1 VLLRAV
7 DDPARGGAPAGSLP
21 GATINREDRSMKRV
35 VCSRPGAVLT
45 KSALGLLAAMSIAGV
60 PAPAAWAAEGEAQTI
75 LKAMA
80 DYVSR
85 QENLSLKYDADVEVV
100 TPAVEKIQ
108 FSASGDVTMSRPNK
122 FRISRTG
129 GYADVELVSDG
140 STVTV
145 YDRSG
150 NRYAQVPGAGSF
162 DEVVD
167 RLRTE
172 APIELPGADLL
183 LSKAYEEL
191 MAGVLEAKH
200 IGQGVIE
207 GVECEHLAFR
217 NLDTDWQI
225 WVEIGERPVPRKY
238 VITSKAV
245 GAAPQYTLRL
255 RDWKTGVSPAPDAF
269 AFKPPDGSRGV
280 AITLLQ
286 DIDEIPTG
294 VVPGGAK

>member
-1 VLLRAV
+1 M
-7 DDPARGGAPAGSLP
+7 
-21 GATINREDRSMKRV
+21 NRRI
-35 VCSRPGAVLT
+35 CARPGAALT
-45 KSALGLLAAMSIAGV
+45 KPALGLLAAMAVTGV
-60 PAPAAWAAEGEAQTI
+60 PAPAAWAEDGAAKSI

-80 DYVSR
+80 DYVGR

-100 TPAVEKIQ
+100 TPSVEKIQ
-108 FSASGDVTMSRPNK
+108 FSASGDVTLSRPNK
-122 FRISRTG
+122 FRVSRTG
-129 GYADVELVSDG
+129 GYADVELISDG
-140 STVTV
+140 SNVTIH
-145 YDRSG
+145 DRGG
-150 NRYAQVPGAGSF
+150 NRFAQVPAAGTF

-172 APIELPGADLL
+172 APLELPGADLL
-183 LSKAYEEL
+183 LSKPYEEL

-200 IGQGVIE
+200 IGRGVVE

-255 RDWKTGVSPAPDAF
+255 REWKTGVSPAPDAF
-269 AFKPPDGSRGV
+269 AFKPPEGASGV
-280 AITLLQ
+280 AITLLK
-286 DIDEIPTG
+286 DIDEVPAG
-294 VVPGGAK
+294 VVPGGVK

>member
-1 VLLRAV
+1 MRRGICLGFRNPL
-7 DDPARGGAPAGSLP
+7 ARTVFRL
-21 GATINREDRSMKRV
+21 ATV
-35 VCSRPGAVLT
+35 VTIAGAVVPVA
-45 KSALGLLAAMSIAGV
+45 SADENAA
-60 PAPAAWAAEGEAQTI
+60 QKI

-85 QENLSLKYDADVEVV
+85 QENLSARYDADVEVV
-100 TPAVEKIQ
+100 TLAVEKIQ
-108 FSASGDVTMSRPNK
+108 FSASGEVTMSRPNK
-122 FRISRTG
+122 FRVTRTG

-145 YDRSG
+145 HDRDR

-183 LSKAYEEL
+183 LSKPYEEL
-191 MAGVLEAKH
+191 MAGVVEAKH
-200 IGQGVIE
+200 VGRGVVE

-225 WVEIGERPVPRKY
+225 WIEVGERPVPRKY

-245 GAAPQYTLRL
+245 GAAPQYSLRL
-255 RDWKTGVSPAPDAF
+255 RNWTTGVNPAPDAF
-269 AFKPPDGSRGV
+269 AFKPPAGSSGV
-280 AITLLQ
+280 AISLLN
-286 DIDEIPTG
+286 DIDEIPEG
-294 VVPGGAK
+294 VAPGGAK

>member
-1 VLLRAV
+1 MRQGI
-7 DDPARGGAPAGSLP
+7 RSLP
-21 GATINREDRSMKRV
+21 SAAIR
-35 VCSRPGAVLT
+35 
-45 KSALGLLAAMSIAGV
+45 KSALSLLAAIAITG
-60 PAPAAWAAEGEAQTI
+60 APTAAAWATEGAAQTI
-75 LKAMA
+75 LKAMT

-85 QENLSLKYDADVEVV
+85 QENLSLKYDADIEVV

-108 FSASGDVTMSRPNK
+108 FSASGDITMSRPNK
-122 FRISRTG
+122 FRVSRTG
-129 GYADVELVSDG
+129 GYADVELISDG
-140 STVTV
+140 ANVTV
-145 YDRSG
+145 YDRGG
-150 NRYAQVPGAGSF
+150 NRFAQVPAAGTF

-172 APIELPGADLL
+172 TPLELPGADLL
-183 LSKAYEEL
+183 LSKSYEEL

-200 IGQGVIE
+200 VGRGVVE

-225 WVEIGERPVPRKY
+225 WVELGERPVPRKY

-255 RDWKTGVSPAPDAF
+255 REWKTGVSPTSDAF
-269 AFKPPDGSRGV
+269 AFKPPDGSSGV
-280 AITLLQ
+280 AITLLK
-286 DIDEIPTG
+286 DIDEVPAG

>member
-1 VLLRAV
+1 MSRTTC
-7 DDPARGGAPAGSLP
+7 PCSGAA
-21 GATINREDRSMKRV
+21 
-35 VCSRPGAVLT
+35 LT
-45 KSALGLLAAMSIAGV
+45 KPALGLLAAMAIAGV
-60 PAPAAWAAEGEAQTI
+60 PAPATSAEDSAAQNS
-75 LKAMA
+75 LKTMA

-108 FSASGDVTMSRPNK
+108 FSASGDVTLSRPNK

-140 STVTV
+140 ATVTV
-145 YDRSG
+145 HDRDG
-150 NRYAQVPGAGSF
+150 NQFAQVSAAGSF
-162 DEVVD
+162 DEVVE
-167 RLRTE
+167 RLRAE
-172 APIELPGADLL
+172 APVELPGADLL
-183 LSKAYEEL
+183 LSKPYEEL

-200 IGQGVIE
+200 IGRGVVE
-207 GVECEHLAFR
+207 GIECEHLAFR

-225 WVEIGERPVPRKY
+225 WIEVGERPVPRKY

-255 RDWKTGVSPAPDAF
+255 REWKTGLTTAPDAF
-269 AFKPPDGSRGV
+269 TFKPPAGSSGV
-280 AITLLQ
+280 AISLLK
-286 DIDEIPTG
+286 DIDEIPAG

>member
-1 VLLRAV
+1 M
-7 DDPARGGAPAGSLP
+7 
-21 GATINREDRSMKRV
+21 NRRIR
-35 VCSRPGAVLT
+35 SRPGAALT
-45 KSALGLLAAMSIAGV
+45 KSALGLVAALAVMG
-60 PAPAAWAAEGEAQTI
+60 APVSAARAEDGDAKGI

-80 DYVSR
+80 DYVSH

-100 TPAVEKIQ
+100 TPNVEKIQ
-108 FSASGDVTMSRPNK
+108 FSASGDVTMSRPNR

-129 GYADVELVSDG
+129 GYADLELISDG

-145 YDRSG
+145 HDRGG
-150 NRYAQVPGAGSF
+150 NRFAQVPAAGSF

-167 RLRTE
+167 RLRSE
-172 APIELPGADLL
+172 APVELPGADLL
-183 LSKAYEEL
+183 VAKPYEEL

-200 IGQGVIE
+200 IGRGVVE

-225 WVEIGERPVPRKY
+225 WIEVGDRPVPHKY

-269 AFKPPDGSRGV
+269 TFKPPAGSSGV
-280 AITLLQ
+280 AITLLK
-286 DIDEIPTG
+286 DIDEIPAG

>member
-1 VLLRAV
+1 M
-7 DDPARGGAPAGSLP
+7 
-21 GATINREDRSMKRV
+21 NRRI
-35 VCSRPGAVLT
+35 CSRPGAALT
-45 KSALGLLAAMSIAGV
+45 KSALSLLAALAITGAA
-60 PAPAAWAAEGEAQTI
+60 APAAWAEDGAAQTI

-108 FSASGDVTMSRPNK
+108 FSASGDVTLSRPNK
-122 FRISRTG
+122 FRVSRTG
-129 GYADVELVSDG
+129 GYADVELISDG
-140 STVTV
+140 SNVTV
-145 YDRSG
+145 YDRGG
-150 NRYAQVPGAGSF
+150 NRFAQVPAAGTF

-167 RLRTE
+167 RLRTD
-172 APIELPGADLL
+172 APLELPGADLL
-183 LSKAYEEL
+183 LSKPYEEL

-200 IGQGVIE
+200 IGRGVVE

-225 WVEIGERPVPRKY
+225 WVEVGERPVPRKY

-255 RDWKTGVSPAPDAF
+255 REWKTGVSPTADAF
-269 AFKPPDGSRGV
+269 AFKPPEGSSGV
-280 AITLLQ
+280 AITLLK
-286 DIDEIPTG
+286 DIDEVPAG

>member
-1 VLLRAV
+1 
-7 DDPARGGAPAGSLP
+7 
-21 GATINREDRSMKRV
+21 MKRV
-35 VCSRPGAVLT
+35 VCSRPGAALT
-45 KSALGLLAAMSIAGV
+45 KSALGLLAAMSIVGV
-60 PAPAAWAAEGEAQTI
+60 PGPAAWAAEGEAQSI

-122 FRISRTG
+122 FHISRTG

-183 LSKAYEEL
+183 LSKPYEEL
-191 MAGVLEAKH
+191 MAGVIEAKH
-200 IGQGVIE
+200 IGRGVVD

-225 WVEIGERPVPRKY
+225 WVELGERPVPRKY
-238 VITSKAV
+238 VITSKVV

-255 RDWKTGVSPAPDAF
+255 RDWKTGVSPAADAF
-269 AFKPPDGSRGV
+269 AFKPPVGSSGV

>member
-1 VLLRAV
+1 M
-7 DDPARGGAPAGSLP
+7 
-21 GATINREDRSMKRV
+21 NRRIPSH
-35 VCSRPGAVLT
+35 SGAVLT
-45 KSALGLLAAMSIAGV
+45 RSALGLLAAMAITGA
-60 PAPAAWAAEGEAQTI
+60 PAPAAWAAEGQAETI

-85 QENLSLKYDADVEVV
+85 QENLSLKYDADIEVV
-100 TPAVEKIQ
+100 TPTVEKIQ
-108 FSASGDVTMSRPNK
+108 FSASGDVTLSRPNK
-122 FRISRTG
+122 FRVTRIG

-140 STVTV
+140 SNVTV
-145 YDRSG
+145 YDRGG
-150 NRYAQVPGAGSF
+150 NRFAQVPAAGTF

-172 APIELPGADLL
+172 APLELPGADLL
-183 LSKAYEEL
+183 LAKPYEEL

-200 IGQGVIE
+200 VGRGVVE

-225 WVEIGERPVPRKY
+225 WVETGDRPVPRKY

-269 AFKPPDGSRGV
+269 AFKPPQGSSGV
-280 AITLLQ
+280 AITLLN
-286 DIDEIPTG
+286 DIDDVPAG
-294 VVPGGAK
+294 VIPGGAK

>member
-1 VLLRAV
+1 
-7 DDPARGGAPAGSLP
+7 
-21 GATINREDRSMKRV
+21 MKRV
-35 VCSRPGAVLT
+35 VCSRPGAAALT

-60 PAPAAWAAEGEAQTI
+60 PAAWAAEGEAQTI

-122 FRISRTG
+122 FRVSRTG

-145 YDRSG
+145 YDRGG

-183 LSKAYEEL
+183 RSKAYEEL

-200 IGQGVIE
+200 IGKGVIE

-225 WVEIGERPVPRKY
+225 WVEVGERPVPRKY

-255 RDWKTGVSPAPDAF
+255 RDWKTGVSPAADAF
-269 AFKPPDGSRGV
+269 AFKPPEGSSGV

>member
-1 VLLRAV
+1 MR
-7 DDPARGGAPAGSLP
+7 RGSCLP
-21 GATINREDRSMKRV
+21 PSA
-35 VCSRPGAVLT
+35 ALT
-45 KSALGLLAAMSIAGV
+45 KSALGLLAAMAITVAS
-60 PAPAAWAAEGEAQTI
+60 APVAWAAEGEAQTI

-108 FSASGDVTMSRPNK
+108 FSASGEVTLSRPNK
-122 FRISRTG
+122 FRVSRTG
-129 GYADVELVSDG
+129 GYADVELISDG
-140 STVTV
+140 SNVTV
-145 YDRSG
+145 YDRGG
-150 NRYAQVPGAGSF
+150 NRFAQVPGAGSF

-167 RLRTE
+167 RLRAE
-172 APIELPGADLL
+172 ASLELPGADLL
-183 LSKAYEEL
+183 LSKPYDEL

-200 IGQGVIE
+200 VGRGVVE

-225 WVEIGERPVPRKY
+225 WVEIGDRPVPRKY

-255 RDWKTGVSPAPDAF
+255 RDWKTGVNPAPDAF
-269 AFKPPDGSRGV
+269 AFKPPEGSSGV
-280 AITLLQ
+280 AITLLK
-286 DIDEIPTG
+286 DIDEIPAG

>member
-1 VLLRAV
+1 MLQGPDELEERSSGIFA
-7 DDPARGGAPAGSLP
+7 ASLP
-21 GATINREDRSMKRV
+21 ERVQGGSPMRRGICLGIRAPLARTVFRLATV
-35 VCSRPGAVLT
+35 VTIAGAV
-45 KSALGLLAAMSIAGV
+45 V
-60 PAPAAWAAEGEAQTI
+60 PATWANETSAQSI

-85 QENLSLKYDADVEVV
+85 QENLSARYDADVEVV

-108 FSASGDVTMSRPNK
+108 FSASGELTMSRPNK

-129 GYADVELVSDG
+129 GYADDELISDG
-140 STVTV
+140 SNVTIF
-145 YDRSG
+145 DRDG
-150 NRYAQVPGAGSF
+150 KRFAQVPAAGSF

-172 APIELPGADLL
+172 APVELPGADLL
-183 LSKAYEEL
+183 LSKPYEEL
-191 MAGVLEAKH
+191 TAGMLEAKH
-200 IGQGVIE
+200 IGRGVVE

-225 WVEIGERPVPRKY
+225 WIEIGERPLPRKY

-269 AFKPPDGSRGV
+269 AFKPPEGSSGV
-280 AITLLQ
+280 AMTLLKN
-286 DIDEIPTG
+286 IDEIPAAP
-294 VVPGGAK
+294 VPGGVK

>member
-1 VLLRAV
+1 MR
-7 DDPARGGAPAGSLP
+7 RGICSPP
-21 GATINREDRSMKRV
+21 GA
-35 VCSRPGAVLT
+35 ALT
-45 KSALGLLAAMSIAGV
+45 TSALGLLAAMTITGAST
-60 PAPAAWAAEGEAQTI
+60 PAAWAAEGEAQTI

-85 QENLSLKYDADVEVV
+85 QDNLSLKYDADVEVV

-108 FSASGDVTMSRPNK
+108 FSASGDVTLSRPNK
-122 FRISRTG
+122 FRVSRTG
-129 GYADVELVSDG
+129 GYAEVELISDG
-140 STVTV
+140 ANVTV
-145 YDRSG
+145 YDRGG
-150 NRYAQVPGAGSF
+150 NRFAQVPAAGSF

-172 APIELPGADLL
+172 APLELPGADLL
-183 LSKAYEEL
+183 LSKPYEEL

-200 IGQGVIE
+200 IGRGVVE

-225 WVEIGERPVPRKY
+225 WVEVGERPVPRKY

-255 RDWKTGVSPAPDAF
+255 RDWKTGVNPAPDAF
-269 AFKPPDGSRGV
+269 AFKPPEGSSGV
-280 AITLLQ
+280 SITLLS
-286 DIDEIPTG
+286 DIDDIPAG

>member
-1 VLLRAV
+1 M
-7 DDPARGGAPAGSLP
+7 
-21 GATINREDRSMKRV
+21 NRRI
-35 VCSRPGAVLT
+35 CARPGAVLT
-45 KSALGLLAAMSIAGV
+45 KSALGLLAALAVTGV
-60 PAPAAWAAEGEAQTI
+60 TAPAAWAEDGAAKNI
-75 LKAMA
+75 LKAMT

-85 QENLSLKYDADVEVV
+85 QENLSLKYDTDIEVV

-108 FSASGDVTMSRPNK
+108 FSASGDVTLTRPNK
-122 FRISRTG
+122 FRISRAG

-140 STVTV
+140 STVTIH
-145 YDRSG
+145 DRGG
-150 NRYAQVPGAGSF
+150 NRFAQVPGSGGF

-167 RLRTE
+167 RLRSDASLE
-172 APIELPGADLL
+172 IPGADLL

-200 IGQGVIE
+200 IGRGVVD

-255 RDWKTGVSPAPDAF
+255 RDWKTGVSPATDAF
-269 AFKPPDGSRGV
+269 AFKPPAGSSGV
-280 AITLLQ
+280 AISLLK
-286 DIDEIPTG
+286 DIDEIPAG
-294 VVPGGAK
+294 VVPEGVK